1 MDFADALHAKLPVTE
16 IIPEKMQS
24 GQIRSSLQNI
34 LEVIRQ
40 SFIFLNEYVKTSA
53 SRMPYAFDILSRLTL
68 FSEQLLSSQ
77 KDKISD
83 LKNKLSEA
91 STNYML
97 NLLSTQYVE
106 TSEYRVAT

>member
-1 MDFADALHAKLPVTE
+1 MDLADALHAKLPVTE
-16 IIPEKMQS
+16 IIPGRIQS
-24 GQIRSSLQNI
+24 GQIRSSLQSI
-34 LEVIRQ
+34 LEIIRQ
-40 SFIFLNEYVKTSA
+40 SFIFLNEYAKTSA
-53 SRMPYAFDILSRLTL
+53 SRVSYIFVTLSHLTL
-68 FSEQLLSSQ
+68 LSEQLLSSQ

-106 TSEYRVAT
+106 TSECRVAT